1 MNLSTIILFNNF
13 LTIYFFIKSL
23 CSIAKCHYSL
33 EEAKIA
39 KCKFLLL
46 IFSFYIRYYEGFC
59 GGGRDPLYRCLLL
72 HKENKETSSKMRKI
86 GEDIK
91 RN

>member
-1 MNLSTIILFNNF
+1 M
-13 LTIYFFIKSL
+13 
-23 CSIAKCHYSL
+23 
-33 EEAKIA
+33 EEAKTA

-59 GGGRDPLYRCLLL
+59 GSVGGRDPLYMCLLL
-72 HKENKETSSKMRKI
+72 CKENKETFSKMRKT

-91 RN
+91 RK

>member
-59 GGGRDPLYRCLLL
+59 GGGAEIHFTGAYYY
-72 HKENKETSSKMRKI
+72 
-86 GEDIK
+86 IK
-91 RN
+91 RIRRLLAK

>member
-1 MNLSTIILFNNF
+1 M
-13 LTIYFFIKSL
+13 
-23 CSIAKCHYSL
+23 

-46 IFSFYIRYYEGFC
+46 IFSFYIRYYEGFY
-59 GGGRDPLYRCLLL
+59 GSMGSRDPLYRCLLV
-72 HKENKETSSKMRKI
+72 HKENKETSSKMRKT

-91 RN
+91 RK

>member
-23 CSIAKCHYSL
+23 SSIAKCHHSL

-59 GGGRDPLYRCLLL
+59 GRMGGQRSTLQVLI
-72 HKENKETSSKMRKI
+72 TT
-86 GEDIK
+86 
-91 RN
+91 